1 CEGARG
7 IALDEKRGMVFV
19 GCEEGKATALDVV
32 HGGKSLGSAETGKGV
47 DIIAYS
53 QGMGHLYVPG
63 GDSATM
69 AIIAVGASGDLKV
82 LGTVRTAPD
91 AHCVAADD
99 VGDVFVC
106 DPGEGQLL
114 AYSDTFTSAK

>member
-1 CEGARG
+1 MLFVWCE
-7 IALDEKRGMVFV
+7 D
-19 GCEEGKATALDVV
+19 GKPTALDVV
-32 HGGKSLGSAETGKGV
+32 HEAKSLGSAETGKGV

-82 LGTVRTAPD
+82 LGTVPTAPA

-99 VGDVFVC
+99 VGKVVVD
-106 DPGEGQLL
+106 DPAGGRLL
-114 AYSDTFTSAK
+114 AYSATFTAARSTPK